1 MGQQLFS
8 RAKKSNGVRQLRV
21 ELKRSFVPPL
31 GMNREYNRFMERLEY
46 MDSQTILFSQGGVEN
61 PQQLF
66 SKFRLFPGRVSNLT
80 KK

>member
-1 MGQQLFS
+1 
-8 RAKKSNGVRQLRV
+8 
-21 ELKRSFVPPL
+21 
-31 GMNREYNRFMERLEY
+31 MNREYNRFMERLEY